1 MSLFVIHGC
10 AIWQMKMNYKQMK
23 KLFQIEF
30 SKTVNYGPVRI
41 LILLHIL
48 FFFLGFF
55 ALPKIRFDFPFLSIL
70 PLYQFPHVWNFMT
83 WISGFYNLTLVLL
96 IIMLTCL
103 EFSSHTYKHQV
114 IFGLSR
120 ADLFRQKV
128 VLAFT
133 LAAYAVILVFIAVTI
148 SGLVYSYKITPSLVF
163 ERSFLLL
170 NTFLQTFTF
179 LMLGVLF
186 AMLFKNMILSVLIF
200 GFYRVI
206 FEPVIRNLV
215 NDRFSEYFPT
225 YFVTRLTP
233 RPDIWKLIEQK
244 LQNQD
249 TVSPNEIEG
258 FNRIF
263 PEEVPMV
270 QNVILTL
277 VFLSVIL
284 WLVYYLFQKRRLN

>member
-1 MSLFVIHGC
+1 MR
-10 AIWQMKMNYKQMK
+10 
-23 KLFQIEF
+23 KLFQIELT
-30 SKTVNYGPVRI
+30 KTLNYGPVKI
-41 LILLHIL
+41 LIPLHIL

-55 ALPKIRFDFPFLSIL
+55 ALPRIRFDFPFLSIL

-103 EFSSHTYKHQV
+103 EFSSRTYKHQV

-120 ADLFRQKV
+120 TDLFRQKMA
-128 VLAFT
+128 LAFT
-133 LAAYAVILVFIAVTI
+133 LAVYAVVLVFIAVII

-186 AMLFKNMILSVLIF
+186 AMIFKNVILSVLIF

-206 FEPVIRNLV
+206 FEPVLRNLV
-215 NDRFSEYFPT
+215 NDRFSEFFPT
-225 YFVTRLTP
+225 YFVSRLTP

-249 TVSPNEIEG
+249 AATENEIEG
-258 FNRIF
+258 FSRVF
-263 PEEVPMV
+263 PEEVPMI
-270 QNVILTL
+270 QNVVLSL
-277 VFLSVIL
+277 VFLFLIS
-284 WLVYYLFQKRRLN
+284 WLVYYIFQKRRLN